1 MAKFPHLPLTT
12 ILDGNY
18 KFKGFPGSGKA
29 PRSLQNLENRK
40 AHGASLSKMI
50 EGVELFNKDIL
61 QWRAEQGL
69 PELPDSGVIPVLL
82 QVDPNVFDI
91 ETLKGF
97 GMEILAEEE
106 RGFVLGASVDQ
117 FKSFKS
123 KIEDFEKNENK
134 GTALLWEIEQGNQWR
149 PQYILSEE
157 LYWKWLDGVEEEEEF
172 VVDISIACYIK
183 KTEQPTRSDR
193 TNEKSFK
200 KSLSAWY
207 ERAFLVDIAHDELVM
222 ERQSQ
227 VQTFIELGGG
237 NIVGEFVEY
246 QDSFGFRAEISG
258 RALKDIV
265 LNYPYV
271 FEIAEHCEM
280 DSHTLTHEDF
290 GEVNCTIHPPS
301 NDSPKICI
309 IDSGIQQNHL
319 LLAPAMLPERS
330 INFVP
335 NETTFADQV
344 SNGGHG
350 TKVAGAILYGAAI
363 PREGELQAPF
373 YLTNMRVLDANK
385 AMSSLLFEP
394 ALMHTIVDQNT
405 DTTLF
410 NLSINARIPCR
421 TRHMSQWASA
431 IDMICHEGEKVF
443 VVSAGNI
450 NDSNHLANRPGI
462 KEHLAAN
469 RHYPSYLLEPSSR
482 IADPAQSIFSITVG
496 SVCID
501 GFDDPDRM
509 SFGKKDFPSSFSR
522 SGLGMWGAIK
532 PEVVEYGGD
541 WIREKAGS
549 NLTIIPETSPELVK
563 TGLHGVGRVDIGTS
577 FSAPKVTHI
586 LGHLQKLFPK
596 ENALFYKALL
606 IQSARLPEAI
616 FQNPQSRHLRYMG
629 YGIPNLDRAIDN
641 TPFRI
646 TFTESGKIAAK
657 KAKIFSV
664 KIPPELRKQGEA
676 YDILIEVSL
685 CYSAEPRRTRKNIR
699 SYLSTWLTWDSSKL
713 GQSVQ
718 SFQSDVLKDMV
729 DSSLDQDDQE
739 PEDPH
744 SIKWCIWSHSN
755 WGKIKDLRRQASANQ
770 KDWTVLKSFDLPSEL
785 SFAVIGRKGW
795 ENDLHKE
802 IPYSFVVSFEI
813 LNAEIEIYEIMQKV
827 NIEVPVR
834 ATT

>member
-29 PRSLQNLENRK
+29 QRSLDNLKNRK
-40 AHGASLSKMI
+40 EHGTSLSKMV
-50 EGVELFNKDIL
+50 EGIELFNKDIL
-61 QWRAEQGL
+61 QWRKEQGL
-69 PELPDSGVIPVLL
+69 PEIPDNHVVPVLL

-97 GMEILAEEE
+97 GMEIIAEEE
-106 RGFVLGASVDQ
+106 RGFILGASVDQ
-117 FKSFKS
+117 FKSFKT
-123 KIEDFEKNENK
+123 KIEDFEKNDNQ

-157 LYWKWLDGVEEEEEF
+157 LYWKWIDGINDEEEF

-183 KTEQPTRSDR
+183 KSDQPTRSEKN
-193 TNEKSFK
+193 NEKSFK
-200 KSLSAWY
+200 KSLSSWY
-207 ERAFLVDIAHDELVM
+207 EKAFLVDIAHEELVM
-222 ERQSQ
+222 ERQGQ
-227 VQTFIELGGG
+227 VQTFIELSGG
-237 NIVGEFVEY
+237 NLVGDFVEY

-258 RALKDIV
+258 RSLKDIV

-280 DSHTLTHEDF
+280 ESQVLTHEDF
-290 GEVNCTIHPPS
+290 GELDCTILPP
-301 NDSPKICI
+301 NDGSPKICI

-319 LLAPAMLPERS
+319 LLEPAIIADRS

-335 NETTFADQV
+335 SENTVADMV
-344 SNGGHG
+344 PNGGHG
-350 TKVAGAILYGAAI
+350 TKVAGAVLYGAAI
-363 PREGELQAPF
+363 PRQGQIQAPF
-373 YLTNMRVLDANK
+373 FLTNMRVLDAGK

-394 ALMHTIVDQNT
+394 ALMHTIVDHNG
-405 DTTLF
+405 DTMIF
-410 NLSINARIPCR
+410 NLSINARTPCR
-421 TRHMSQWASA
+421 IRHMSQWASA
-431 IDMICHEGEKVF
+431 IDMISHEEQKVF

-450 NDSNHLANRPGI
+450 NDTGVLANRPGI

-469 RHYPSYLLEPSSR
+469 RSYPNYLLEPSSR

-496 SVCID
+496 SICID
-501 GFDDPDRM
+501 EFNDLDRM
-509 SFGKKDFPSSFSR
+509 SFGKKDYPSSFSR
-522 SGLGMWGAIK
+522 SGLGMWGSIK

-541 WIREKAGS
+541 WIKEKAGD
-549 NLTIIPETSPELVK
+549 NLTILAQTSPELVK
-563 TGLHGVGRVDIGTS
+563 TGFHGVGRVDIGTS

-586 LGHLQKLFPK
+586 LAHLQKLFPK
-596 ENALFYKALL
+596 ETTLFYKALL
-606 IQSARLPEAI
+606 IQSARLPETI
-616 FQNPQSRHLRYMG
+616 WQNPQVRHLRYMG

-641 TPFRI
+641 TAFRI

-664 KIPPELRKQGEA
+664 KIPQELRKQGDA

-713 GQSVQ
+713 GQSAQ
-718 SFQSDVLKDMV
+718 SFQTDVLKEMV
-729 DSSLDQDDQE
+729 EGSLDQEQQE

-744 SIKWCIWSHSN
+744 SIKWSIWSNSN
-755 WGKIKDLRRQASANQ
+755 WGKIKDVRRQASANQ
-770 KDWTVLKSFDLPSEL
+770 KDWTILKSFDLPNEL
-785 SFAVIGRKGW
+785 SFAVIGHKGW
-795 ENDLHKE
+795 KNDLQKE

-813 LNAEIEIYEIMQKV
+813 LNAEIEIYEIMQRV

-834 ATT
+834 TTI